1 MTEEPHLLP
10 AALRAGHDPVREYD
24 RADEAPLRAELFGA
38 AQMAVHGRQL
48 AARHE
53 LAQEDTPDRL
63 LVRLA
68 ANAAAIAQAGAALA
82 RAARSGE
89 ALAPGAACLL
99 DHLYLVDEHVRA
111 ARHLLPP
118 ARSRALP
125 RLAGGAPRVYQ
136 LALEIVSHGDGRL
149 EQESLARF
157 VAAYQEG
164 APLVLDEL
172 WAMPVMLRL
181 ALVDNLRRIAARLDR
196 QRVQRALAGGW
207 AERMIATAGQR
218 PGDLVLLVAD
228 MARAVQLDA
237 AFVAELARRLQGRD
251 GALAQVID
259 WTGARLA
266 DEGSNIEAQLRL
278 DDAGQAADGASVA
291 NSIAS
296 LRLVAAIDWGE
307 FVETM
312 SAVEHTLRLDPCGA
326 YGRMDAATREHY
338 RQAVAR
344 LAGQSLHSETEV
356 AAEALALAGAVPEH
370 EAEAEGDARRRHVGH
385 YLVGDG
391 QPALRARL
399 RMRAGVLPGLRQA
412 ARRRP
417 LLSWLGAVGAFTLL
431 FTASLL
437 VHAYLDGAGMPLL
450 LALAVL
456 SVFGASQLALVLV
469 NLMTA
474 RLVRPQPLPRMDC
487 GAGIPPDAQ
496 TLVVVPA
503 LLDSADKIAALCAGM
518 EVRYLA
524 NRDPQLRFCLLAD
537 GADAPR
543 ETMFEDAGL
552 AGQARAAIAALNARY
567 GADAGADNSAPF
579 LLLQRARSWS
589 EGEGAWIGRER
600 KRGALADL
608 HALLR
613 GGTRTPFAV
622 IEGATDNLGAVRYV
636 ILLDPATQL
645 PRDAGR
651 QLVAAM
657 AHPLNRP
664 LLDASG
670 SRVIAGHGLL
680 QPRVTPALPA
690 ADASRYERLHG
701 GAPVASAGA
710 RSASDIYQDLFGAGD
725 WSGQGIYEV
734 DTWER
739 VLGRAVPEGRVLSHE
754 LLAGCY
760 LRAGLAGAVEVH
772 ETCPARYSDDV
783 GRRHRWLRGDWQ
795 LAGWL
800 RTRVPAPGG
809 KRVTN
814 PLPPLARWKLFDRLR
829 RSLVAPTLAATLV
842 LCWSLLPEPAFW
854 SAAALAVFFL
864 PAFLGMFIA
873 WGDRPHDMLWRQ
885 HLANWWR
892 GARNALSHAV
902 MRTAFLPHE
911 AWYSLDAIARS
922 SWRMLVSRRR
932 LLEWKAPSLARSSLD
947 LEANWRNMWFAPTLA
962 VGTALLLTFAHPF
975 ALFAAAPLL
984 LLWFLSPILA
994 WWVSLP
1000 AVRRTPRM
1008 SEAQT
1013 LFLARIARR
1022 TWSFFETQAGPQH
1035 NWLPPDSLQEHPHT
1049 MVTPRTSPGAIGL
1062 GLLASLAA
1070 WDFGFIPASALLA
1083 RVRAGFDSMA
1093 LLERHRGHFYTGY
1106 DTRTLAPL
1114 QPTYISTADSGNLA
1128 GHLLTLAVGLEQLAD
1143 QPIAG
1148 VRFLAGARATLQ
1160 VIDELPQAQATGGAA
1175 LAACRTALGSDSCR
1189 NADTLPGLADC
1200 LGAAASAAAALCAAL
1215 PEDAD
1220 PLLRTWCERLDGEC
1234 RAAQADLLALAP
1246 WMRAVHEY
1254 VLDASL
1260 TRIPTLRELA
1270 AFTPTAGSGGSGNGS
1285 ARALAALVEEG
1296 VATARARLDEIAAL
1310 AGQARAFGAM
1320 DFGLLYRRKEGL
1332 LAVGYHVAEER
1343 LDSESHA
1350 LLASEARLASF
1361 LGIAQGQ
1368 LPPSHWQAL
1377 GRPLAFVGREQLL
1390 QSWSGGL
1397 DEYLAPLLVMPSW
1410 DGTLLERSCRAA
1422 VRVQAEH
1429 ARRHAMP
1436 WGMAA
1441 SACHAV
1447 DAALHYENRAF
1458 GAPGMGLRR
1467 GLDKDLVAAP
1477 YAAMLGLMVEPEA
1490 SCANLERLAQLGCLG
1505 EYGFYE
1511 ALDCTAA
1518 RLPRGRRQAVV
1529 RAFTARHQ
1537 GMGLLALSC
1546 LLHGGPMRQRFA
1558 ADPQCRAA
1566 LPLLQERVPAAGAFR
1581 AARHETGAVRTP
1593 PSVRSLTRPGAAQ
1606 PQVQLLSNGRYH
1618 ALVTGDGAG
1627 WNRWH
1632 DVDLTRW
1639 RADAAS
1645 EEGGLV
1651 CYLRDVDSGAVW
1663 TDAWRPVLA
1672 EPEQYEAVFAQE
1684 SVTLRRRDHGIELAT
1699 EIVVAP
1705 EDDVMLRR
1713 LRIRNVS
1720 GRART
1725 IELTSYAEVALAPSV
1740 AAADPV
1746 FVQSEILPDHG
1757 AILCTRRP
1765 REPGE
1770 QTPWLL
1776 HLMRAE
1782 NGTDA
1787 SFEASRAH
1795 FLGPGAG
1802 HGLPVAVRDGGALGG
1817 HAGFVPEP
1825 ALAIRRVLALAP
1837 GEEATADLVLGAA
1850 ATREAALRL
1859 VQKYQDRDTADAV
1872 PELAWTWNQAL
1883 LRQLGASEAE
1893 AELYARLAGFLLYP
1907 QRLYPQRALRAEPA
1921 VASNGASRSGLQ
1933 RCGISGT
1940 HPLVL
1945 ASVGDAANLDFAC
1958 QLLQAHAWWRM
1969 KGLHADL
1976 VLWLDSTDAALHD
1989 QARNLVASR
1998 VDAQAVACPGGV
2010 YVFSVD
2016 QLAQEEQA
2024 ALQAAASVALR
2035 DGGGSLRDQLRRAE
2049 TARSTLPPA
2058 LQPDPQPEAW
2068 TVRTPE
2074 PAPPQLVLDN
2084 GIGGFSADGREYH
2097 IRTGPGQHTP
2107 APWTNVLANPHFGSV
2122 VSESGAACTW
2132 RTDAPAL
2139 QLTPRHTDPL
2149 RGPAGEAF
2157 YLRDEHT
2164 GVFWSPTA
2172 LPAPSGG
2179 MYTTRHGFGYSVFEH
2194 TAQGIHSELTG
2205 FVPLDA
2211 PLKYSVFKLRNDS
2224 SAPRRLSLTGYV
2236 EWALG
2241 ASRTQVVTGRD
2252 AASGALLAQDA
2263 GSASAAF
2270 FHLDA
2275 GNAAFTC
2282 DRIEFIGRGRNPMQ
2296 PAAMLRAGLSGALGA
2311 GGDPCAA
2318 LQLVFELQPGEQKE
2332 LVFMLGASAGVHDVG
2347 ELVQQ
2352 HRGAAA
2358 AGAALDRLR
2367 EHWHATLGALRIATP
2382 DPALDLLVNGWLPYQ
2397 LIAGRMGAGGQGG
2410 QGFTGFGEGLQDAMA
2425 LVHIRPQ
2432 LLREQLLQAAAHQ
2445 FVEGDVQHWWQPSGL
2460 RGARTR
2466 SSSDCLWLPLAA
2478 CRYVAA
2484 SGDMA
2489 VLDESIPWL
2498 EGPALQDAEASY
2510 VGTPAQSG
2518 EQGDLYEH
2526 CVRAIRHA
2534 LRFGA
2539 HGLPLIGSGDW
2550 SEGLDRVGAAGGGE
2564 SVWLGFFMAEVL
2576 GRFAELAE
2584 RRADFG
2590 FATTCRAAGQVLAG
2604 RLEEHGWD
2612 GEWYRRGYFDDGAP
2626 LGSQANAEGR
2636 IDAATQSWS
2645 VLSGVASEERA
2656 ARSMAALDAHL
2667 VQREH
2672 ALVRLLDPPFDGAG
2686 PDPGAIRAW
2695 PPGMGENGGQSNEAA
2710 AWAAMAFAR
2719 LGQGERAWNL
2729 LDMINPLQRTRTC
2742 DDAQRY
2748 RLEPYVAAESIS
2760 AAAPH
2765 IGRAGGSWYTGSAG
2779 WMYRLIVESLLGIE
2793 CEHAHQRGRKT
2804 GQAGDQLVLAPQL
2817 PCGWPGFRM
2826 EYRYRSTVYQIEVRF
2841 AEAGALLVDG
2851 REREGNVLDL
2861 ADDGQRH
2868 RVELLVPRRHGPAMA
2883 AACEPTQSKSIT

>member
-1 MTEEPHLLP
+1 MNDDPHLLP
-10 AALRAGHDPVREYD
+10 GARRTGRPPAGAHAQPG
-24 RADEAPLRAELFGA
+24 AGEAPLRPEVFGA

-53 LAQEDTPDRL
+53 LAREDTPDRL

-68 ANAAAIAQAGAALA
+68 ANAAVIRQACAALA
-82 RAARSGE
+82 RAAAAGNTP
-89 ALAPGAACLL
+89 APAAATLLAHA
-99 DHLYLVDEHVRA
+99 HVIEEHVRS
-111 ARHLLPP
+111 ARRQLPP
-118 ARSRALP
+118 AAGRSLP

-136 LALEIVSHGDGRL
+136 LALEVVTHGDGSL

-164 APLVLDEL
+164 APLALAEL
-172 WAMPVMLRL
+172 RAMPVMLRL
-181 ALVDNLRRIAARLDR
+181 ALVDKLRGIAARLDGR
-196 QRVQRALAGGW
+196 RVQQELAQGW
-207 AERMIATAGQR
+207 AERMIATAENR

-228 MARAVQLDA
+228 MARAVQPLGA
-237 AFVAELARRLQGRD
+237 GFVADLTRRLQHQGSV
-251 GALAQVID
+251 LAQVREWIA
-259 WTGARLA
+259 ARLA
-266 DEGSNIEAQLRL
+266 DEESSIEAQLAF
-278 DDAGQAADGASVA
+278 DADAQAADAQAAA

-296 LRLVAAIDWGE
+296 LRLLAAIDWRE
-307 FVETM
+307 FTEAM
-312 SAVEHTLRLDPCGA
+312 SAAEATLRQDPSGV
-326 YGRMDAATREHY
+326 YGRMDAATRAHY
-338 RQAVAR
+338 RQAVER
-344 LAGQSLHSETEV
+344 LARQSLNSEAEV
-356 AAEALALAGAVPEH
+356 AAEALALAQAADGGA
-370 EAEAEGDARRRHVGH
+370 DARLRHVGY

-391 QPALRARL
+391 LPALRARL
-399 RMRAGVLPGLRQA
+399 RLRSSVLASVRGAL
-412 ARRRP
+412 RRRP
-417 LLSWLGAVGAFTLL
+417 FAVWCGAIGGFTLL
-431 FTASLL
+431 FTAALL
-437 VHAYLDGAGMPLL
+437 VHAWVDGAGLPLL
-450 LALAVL
+450 LALAL
-456 SVFGASQLALVLV
+456 LAACGASQLALSLV
-469 NLMTA
+469 ERMAA
-474 RLVRPQPLPRMDC
+474 RLVRPRPLARMDF
-487 GAGIPPDAQ
+487 GAGIPDDAR
-496 TLVVVPA
+496 TLAVVPA
-503 LLDSADKIAALCAGM
+503 LLDSADQVAALCAGL

-524 NRDPQLRFCLLAD
+524 NRDPRLRFCLLGD
-537 GADAPR
+537 FADAPQ
-543 ETMFEDAGL
+543 ESMFEDAAL
-552 AGQARAAIAALNARY
+552 LETARGAIAALNARY
-567 GADAGADNSAPF
+567 RSDDDGAEPF
-579 LLLQRARSWS
+579 LLLVRARTWS
-589 EGEGAWIGRER
+589 ESEGAWIGRER
-600 KRGALADL
+600 KRGKLADL
-608 HALLR
+608 NALLR
-613 GGTRTPFAV
+613 GGVRTPFALA
-622 IEGATDNLGAVRYV
+622 EGSLAGLDAVRYV
-636 ILLDPATQL
+636 IVLDPGTGLA
-645 PRDAGR
+645 RDGAR
-651 QLVAAM
+651 RLVAAM

-664 LLDASG
+664 LLDAAG
-670 SRVIAGHGLL
+670 SRVLAGHGLL
-680 QPRVTPALPA
+680 QPRLAAALPSE
-690 ADASRYERLHG
+690 DASRYARLAG
-701 GAPVASAGA
+701 GEPGIDFHPA
-710 RSASDIYQDLFGAGD
+710 RPSDPYQDLFGQGAYG
-725 WSGQGIYEV
+725 GQGIYEV
-734 DTWER
+734 DAFVR
-739 VLGRAVPEGRVLSHE
+739 VLGARLPQGQVLSHQ
-754 LLAGCY
+754 LLEGGLLRCAVDAGVQ
-760 LRAGLAGAVEVH
+760 LHAAR
-772 ETCPARYSDDV
+772 PARYSDEV
-783 GRRHRWLRGDWQ
+783 GRRHRRIRGAWQ

-800 RTRVPAPGG
+800 RTRVPGPDGRPAP
-809 KRVTN
+809 N
-814 PLPPLARWKLFDRLR
+814 PLPPLARWALFDRLR

-911 AWYSLDAIARS
+911 AWYSLDAIGRS
-922 SWRMLVSRRR
+922 GWRMLVSRRR

-947 LEANWRNMWFAPTLA
+947 LEANWRNMWFAPALA

-1000 AVRRTPRM
+1000 AVRRTPRLA
-1008 SEAQT
+1008 EAQT
-1013 LFLARIARR
+1013 LFLARLARR

-1049 MVTPRTSPGAIGL
+1049 MVAPRTSPGAIGL

-1083 RVRAGFDSMA
+1083 RVRACFDSMA
-1093 LLERHRGHFYTGY
+1093 LLERHRGHFYDGY
-1106 DTRTLAPL
+1106 DTRSLAPL
-1114 QPTYISTADSGNLA
+1114 QPAYISTEQSGSLA

-1148 VRFLAGARATLQ
+1148 VRLLAGARATLQ
-1160 VIDELPQAQATGGAA
+1160 VIEDMPQAQAACGAA
-1175 LAACRTALGSDSCR
+1175 LAACRTALGPAGCR

-1200 LGAAASAAAALCAAL
+1200 LAAAAGASAALCAAL
-1215 PEDAD
+1215 PEDSD
-1220 PLLRTWCERLDGEC
+1220 PPLRIWCERLDGEC

-1270 AFTPTAGSGGSGNGS
+1270 AFTPPAAGGDP
-1285 ARALAALVEEG
+1285 ARALAALVQEG
-1296 VATARARLDEIAAL
+1296 VAAARARLDEIAAL

-1320 DFGLLYRRKEGL
+1320 DFGFLYRRNLGL
-1332 LAVGYHVAEER
+1332 LASGYHVAEER

-1361 LGIAQGQ
+1361 LGIARGQ
-1368 LPPSHWQAL
+1368 LPQSHWQSL

-1390 QSWSGGL
+1390 LSWNGGL

-1422 VRVQAEH
+1422 VRVQVEQ
-1429 ARRHAMP
+1429 ARRHGMP

-1441 SACHAV
+1441 SGCHAV
-1447 DAALHYENRAF
+1447 DAALHYEHRAF

-1467 GLDKDLVAAP
+1467 GLDEDLVAAP

-1558 ADPQCRAA
+1558 ADPRCRAA
-1566 LPLLQERVPAAGAFR
+1566 LPLLQERVPSTGAFR
-1581 AARHETGAVRTP
+1581 AASHETGAVRTP
-1593 PSVRSLTRPGAAQ
+1593 PPARSLTRPGAAL

-1627 WNRWH
+1627 RQRWQ
-1632 DVDLTRW
+1632 DCDLTHW
-1639 RADAAS
+1639 RADAAG

-1663 TDAWRPVLA
+1663 TDAWRPALA

-1684 SVTLRRRDHGIELAT
+1684 SLTLRRRDHGIELSA
-1699 EIVVAP
+1699 EIMVAP

-1725 IELTSYAEVALAPSV
+1725 IELTSYAEVALAP
-1740 AAADPV
+1740 AAADAAAAPV
-1746 FVQSEILPDHG
+1746 FVQSEILADHG

-1776 HLMRAE
+1776 HLMRTEGGA
-1782 NGTDA
+1782 GA
-1787 SFEASRAH
+1787 SFETSRAD

-1802 HGLPVAVRDGGALGG
+1802 HGLPAAVRAGGALGG

-1825 ALAIRRVLALAP
+1825 AVAIRRVLALAP

-1850 ATREAALRL
+1850 ATRKAALRL
-1859 VQKYQDRDTADAV
+1859 VETYRARAAADAV
-1872 PELAWTWNQAL
+1872 LELAWTWNQAL
-1883 LRQLGASEAE
+1883 LRQLDASEAE

-1907 QRLYPQRALRAEPA
+1907 QRALRAGPA
-1921 VASNGASRSGLQ
+1921 IAANGASSAALQ
-1933 RCGISGT
+1933 RCGISGA

-1945 ASVGDAANLDFAC
+1945 ASIGDTANLDFAY
-1958 QLLQAHAWWRM
+1958 QLLQAHAWWRL
-1969 KGLHADL
+1969 KGLQADL
-1976 VLWLDSTDAALHD
+1976 VLWLDGTDDALHD

-1998 VDAQAVACPGGV
+1998 VDAQAIGCPGGV
-2010 YVFSVD
+2010 YVFAVG
-2016 QLAQEEQA
+2016 QLAPEELV
-2024 ALQAAASVALR
+2024 ALQAAASVVLK

-2049 TARSTLPPA
+2049 TARATLPPA
-2058 LQPDPQPEAW
+2058 LQPDPHPEAW
-2068 TVRTPE
+2068 SVRTQE
-2074 PAPPQLVLDN
+2074 PQGVHEQPLLLDN
-2084 GIGGFSADGREYH
+2084 GIGGFSADGREYW

-2107 APWTNVLANPHFGSV
+2107 APWTNLLANRHFGSV

-2139 QLTPRHTDPL
+2139 QLTPRHADPL
-2149 RGPAGEAF
+2149 RGAAGEAF
-2157 YLRDEHT
+2157 YLRDEHS

-2179 MYTTRHGFGYSVFEH
+2179 TYTTRHGFGYSVFEH
-2194 TAQGIHSELTG
+2194 TAQGIHSELTS

-2211 PLKYSVFKLRNDS
+2211 PLKYSVFRLRNDS
-2224 SAPRRLSLTGYV
+2224 SVPRRLSLTGYV
-2236 EWALG
+2236 EWAPG
-2241 ASRTQVVTGRD
+2241 ASRMQVVTGRD
-2252 AASGALLAQDA
+2252 EASGTLFAQDA
-2263 GSASAAF
+2263 DSPGVAF

-2275 GNAAFTC
+2275 DNAAFTC
-2282 DRIEFIGRGRNPMQ
+2282 DRIEFIGRGRNPMR
-2296 PAAMLRAGLSGALGA
+2296 PAAMMRAGLSGAFGA
-2311 GGDPCAA
+2311 GVDPCAA
-2318 LQLVFELQPGEQKE
+2318 LQVAFELQPGEQKE
-2332 LVFMLGASAGVHDVG
+2332 LVFMLGAGIHDVG
-2347 ELVQQ
+2347 ELVHR

-2358 AGAALDRLR
+2358 AGAALDKLR
-2367 EHWHATLGALRIATP
+2367 EHWNTTLGVLRIATP
-2382 DPALDLLVNGWLPYQ
+2382 DPALDVLVNGWLPYQ
-2397 LIAGRMGAGGQGG
+2397 LIAGRMAAGSQGG
-2410 QGFTGFGEGLQDAMA
+2410 QGFSEGLQDAMA
-2425 LVHIRPQ
+2425 LVQVRPQ
-2432 LLREQLLQAAAHQ
+2432 LLREQLLLAAAHQ
-2445 FVEGDVQHWWQPSGL
+2445 FAEGDVQHWWQPPGL

-2466 SSSDCLWLPLAA
+2466 CSSDSLWLPLAA

-2498 EGPALQDAEASY
+2498 EGPALQDGEASY

-2518 EQGDLYEH
+2518 GQDSLYEH
-2526 CVRAIRHA
+2526 CVRAIRHG

-2550 SEGLDRVGAAGGGE
+2550 NEGLDRVGAAGAGE

-2576 GRFAELAE
+2576 ARFAELAE

-2626 LGSQANAEGR
+2626 LGSHGNAEGR
-2636 IDAATQSWS
+2636 IDAATQGWA
-2645 VLSGVASEERA
+2645 VLSSVAGEERA
-2656 ARSMAALDAHL
+2656 ARGMAALDAHL
-2667 VQREH
+2667 VRDG
-2672 ALVRLLDPPFDGAG
+2672 LVRLLDPPFDGAG
-2686 PDPGAIRAW
+2686 PDPGTIRAW
-2695 PPGMGENGGQSNEAA
+2695 PPGMGENGGQSNQAA

-2719 LGQGERAWNL
+2719 LGQGERAWAL
-2729 LDMINPLQRTRTC
+2729 LDMINPLKRTRTRE
-2742 DDAQRY
+2742 DADRY
-2748 RLEPYVAAESIS
+2748 RLAPYVASDSVA
-2760 AAAPH
+2760 AAAPY

-2779 WMYRLIVESLLGIE
+2779 WMYRLIVESLLGVE
-2793 CEHAHQRGRKT
+2793 CNHAHRRGRKT

-2826 EYRYRSTVYQIEVRF
+2826 EYRYRSTVYEIEVRF

-2851 REREGNVLDL
+2851 RAREGNVLDL